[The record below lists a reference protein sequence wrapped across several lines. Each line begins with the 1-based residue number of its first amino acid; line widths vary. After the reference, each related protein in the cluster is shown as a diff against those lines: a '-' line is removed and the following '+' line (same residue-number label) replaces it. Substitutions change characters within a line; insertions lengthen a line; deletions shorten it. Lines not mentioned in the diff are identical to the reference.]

1 LKPSGSITGGTRKR
15 GRPPR
20 RCRDK
25 DEDDLNIMGIKKIQ
39 VMIRGHGE
47 QVNRETGEQGGNRGT
62 LYWKPMS
69 KKESSASLVVLVTL
83 VMLVVAVV
91 VVSVVV

>member
-25 DEDDLNIMGIKKIQ
+25 DEDDLNMMGIKDIQ

-47 QVNRETGEQGGNRGT
+47 
-62 LYWKPMS
+62 
-69 KKESSASLVVLVTL
+69 
-83 VMLVVAVV
+83 
-91 VVSVVV
+91 